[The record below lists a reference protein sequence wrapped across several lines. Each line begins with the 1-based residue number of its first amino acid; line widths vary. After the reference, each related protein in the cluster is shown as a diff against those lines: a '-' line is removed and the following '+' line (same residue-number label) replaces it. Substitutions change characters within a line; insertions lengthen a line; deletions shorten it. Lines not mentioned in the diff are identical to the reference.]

1 MMKENETI
9 QKKLAVLIDA
19 DNASPK
25 IIEGLLDEIAKYG
38 IASVKRVYGDWTSP
52 NLLGWKEVLLE
63 NALNP
68 VQQFSYTSGK
78 NSTDSALIID
88 AMDLLYTEKLDGF
101 CIVSSDSDFTRLCL
115 RLRESGMLVYGFGE
129 SKTPKAFV
137 GACDRFI
144 FTEILTRDE
153 KNYARYPVTMKQL
166 QSDKKLVSLLVSAV
180 EASANENGWSHLGSV
195 GQNIA
200 NKAPDFDP
208 RNFGY
213 KKLYELMKATKL
225 FQIDERSND
234 NSPAKAVY
242 VRLKK

>member
-129 SKTPKAFV
+129 SK
-137 GACDRFI
+137 RQR
-144 FTEILTRDE
+144 L
-153 KNYARYPVTMKQL
+153 
-166 QSDKKLVSLLVSAV
+166 LLVRATDS
-180 EASANENGWSHLGSV
+180 
-195 GQNIA
+195 
-200 NKAPDFDP
+200 FY
-208 RNFGY
+208 RNFNTG
-213 KKLYELMKATKL
+213 
-225 FQIDERSND
+225 
-234 NSPAKAVY
+234 
-242 VRLKK
+242 